1 MATGN
6 EPQKSG
12 GGASKILLG
21 CLVVILLIFAVFCA
35 GGVYLYMNA
44 GTFVAQIAKSV
55 GHQMIDET
63 DLPEEQKVGMKEQ
76 IDRLADGYVDGD
88 ISQEQLEQIGTNISK
103 SPVISAIPVIVVETL
118 YIKKSGLSDEEKADA
133 KKQLNRVAHGM
144 FEDKITSEQL
154 DPAMEKIAT
163 KDENGKWQMRNP
175 LTDEELKSFVG
186 EMKTIADENEIPDE
200 DFNIDIV
207 AEFKKAIDDA
217 LEK

>member
-1 MATGN
+1 VATGN
-6 EPQKSG
+6 EPKKSG

-21 CLVVILLIFAVFCA
+21 CLIAVLLIFAVFCA
-35 GGVYLYMNA
+35 GGVYLFMNRGPILA
-44 GTFVAQIAKSV
+44 YFAKGV
-55 GHQMIDET
+55 GHQLIDET
-63 DLPEEQKVGMKEQ
+63 DLSEEQKVGMKEQ
-76 IDRLADGYVDGD
+76 IDRLANGAASGE
-88 ISQEQLEQIGTNISK
+88 ITQEQLEQIGTNISK

-163 KDENGKWQMRNP
+163 KDANGKWEMRSP

-200 DFNIDIV
+200 EFNIDIV